1 MSTVV
6 VNANPLSSGTPV
18 AATLST
24 ITGMD
29 QGTVAAKLD
38 AEIRDEENR
47 RMMNPSAF
55 PELDSPYEV
64 AKTSMKN
71 VRAELLNPEMDLSKE
86 PSATTTEQAP
96 GASEF
101 SAQTMDDLDAIADVA
116 NSINPDPYDDI
127 SGADIAM
134 NQQSDPSSVNGD
146 SDLTNQSLDFI
157 NSIEPTPDQPA
168 PEVDLVQGE
177 ETTGD
182 NQETEDNQIEDDPN
196 MALGGEI

>member
-64 AKTSMKN
+64 TKTSMKN
-71 VRAELLNPEMDLSKE
+71 VRAELLNPEMDLSNE

-134 NQQSDPSSVNGD
+134 NQEADPSSVNGD

-182 NQETEDNQIEDDPN
+182 NQKTDDNQIEDDPN